1 MIDILEK
8 IRKLRLERN
17 WSEYQLAEKSDSTI
31 SSWYRKNQ
39 IPTISSLEKICSSF
53 NLTLSQFLI
62 EESTSSKI
70 LTEEQ
75 QELLDNYSRLSK
87 KQQSVILELVKS
99 I

>member
-1 MIDILEK
+1 
-8 IRKLRLERN
+8 
-17 WSEYQLAEKSDSTI
+17 
-31 SSWYRKNQ
+31 
-39 IPTISSLEKICSSF
+39 
-53 NLTLSQFLI
+53 LI